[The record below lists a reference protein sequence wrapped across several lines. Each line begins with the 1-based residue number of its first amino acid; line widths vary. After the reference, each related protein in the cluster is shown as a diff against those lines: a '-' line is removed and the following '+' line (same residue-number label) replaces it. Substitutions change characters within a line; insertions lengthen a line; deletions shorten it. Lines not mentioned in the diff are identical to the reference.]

1 MALLDSLRCDFVA
14 HGDDLPIR
22 TDGTGMY
29 HESIA
34 ANRFRMIKRTEG
46 VSTTTFIG
54 RLLAATR
61 SPMFITGGPF
71 CSAMLASVW
80 TPAHEDQSTRT
91 FFTGWLMSMFSPEK
105 KSCAPATSTTG
116 TPMPE
121 NIALAC
127 RSAL

>member
-1 MALLDSLRCDFVA
+1 MGSFC
-14 HGDDLPIR
+14 
-22 TDGTGMY
+22 
-29 HESIA
+29 A
-34 ANRFRMIKRTEG
+34 AKARKKEG
-46 VSTTTFIG
+46 GGGCLTTSSTHLQAFTI
-54 RLLAATR
+54 ATR
-61 SPMFITGGPF
+61 SLMFITGGPF

>member
-46 VSTTTFIG
+46 VSTTTFGGGYLNDGKADKKINKGNAVGCFAPCADAGSDEVGPAEFVKLGAVAALIG
-54 RLLAATR
+54 YIVYQQTL
-61 SPMFITGGPF
+61 
-71 CSAMLASVW
+71 
-80 TPAHEDQSTRT
+80 
-91 FFTGWLMSMFSPEK
+91 
-105 KSCAPATSTTG
+105 
-116 TPMPE
+116 
-121 NIALAC
+121 
-127 RSAL
+127 